1 MTAVSEPTTAA
12 TGAPASHADADLPR
26 GIRWTVHDSW
36 HEAMRHIRALP
47 RNVDAFVFATMQP
60 IMFVLLFRY
69 VFGGSIRIPGFSYNQ
84 YLMPG
89 IFAQTAVFGS
99 TFTAVG
105 IAEDMTKGFI
115 DRLRSLP
122 ISQPA
127 VLIGRTLS
135 DTLRNIVTFTV
146 MLAVAFAIGFRF
158 DGGLVRGLLATLLI
172 LYFSYAFSWIQ
183 ALIGMSVKSVE
194 AANSAGFIWMFPMT
208 FMSSAFVSTETMTPW
223 LRRVANA
230 NPFTIATDAAR
241 ALYNGRD
248 PGDSLWQAL
257 LWATGIIAVFS
268 FLAIRRFESKSH

>member
-1 MTAVSEPTTAA
+1 
-12 TGAPASHADADLPR
+12 
-26 GIRWTVHDSW
+26 
-36 HEAMRHIRALP
+36 
-47 RNVDAFVFATMQP
+47 
-60 IMFVLLFRY
+60 
-69 VFGGSIRIPGFSYNQ
+69 
-84 YLMPG
+84 MPG

-122 ISQPA
+122 ISQPS
-127 VLIGRTLS
+127 VLIGRTIS
-135 DTLRNIVTFTV
+135 DMLRNILTFAV

-158 DGGLVRGLLATLLI
+158 EGGLVRGLLATLLI
-172 LYFSYAFSWIQ
+172 LYFSFAFSWIQ

-241 ALYNGRD
+241 ALYNGRN

-257 LWATGIIAVFS
+257 AWATGIILVFS
-268 FLAIRRFESKSH
+268 FLAIRKFESKSR

>member
-1 MTAVSEPTTAA
+1 
-12 TGAPASHADADLPR
+12 
-26 GIRWTVHDSW
+26 
-36 HEAMRHIRALP
+36 
-47 RNVDAFVFATMQP
+47 
-60 IMFVLLFRY
+60 
-69 VFGGSIRIPGFSYNQ
+69 
-84 YLMPG
+84 MPG
-89 IFAQTAVFGS
+89 IFAQTVVFGS

-105 IAEDMTKGFI
+105 LAEDMTKGFI

-127 VLIGRTLS
+127 VLIGRTIS
-135 DTLRNIVTFTV
+135 DLLRNLLTFAV

-158 DGGLVRGLLATLLI
+158 EGGLVRGILATLLL
-172 LYFSYAFSWIQ
+172 LYFSFAFSWIQ

-257 LWATGIIAVFS
+257 ALGDRHRGRVRVPRDPQVREQVPLSPQLGQSAQPACRDRRGSGGCAGEDLDQTIVIGDRAATEQVAALGGSAHDGS
-268 FLAIRRFESKSH
+268 RPSPGGSARRRGDPRRVKR